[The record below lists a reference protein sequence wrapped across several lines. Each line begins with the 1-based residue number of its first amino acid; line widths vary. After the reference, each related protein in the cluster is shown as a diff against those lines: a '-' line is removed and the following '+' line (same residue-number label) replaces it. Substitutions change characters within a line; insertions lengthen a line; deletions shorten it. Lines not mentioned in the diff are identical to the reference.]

1 MSLEIIGLFIY
12 PFINVVAFSVI
23 LSKITKVKYR
33 PLVIVMC
40 LILEVVVPFIIA
52 LLGHIFSFSN
62 IIPSYSLSFFLPLF
76 LACYFSRVEK
86 IKRYESFFLSFFLC
100 LSIDASTTFFSV
112 IISSVLGNDFVTQY
126 MGVFLTSINL
136 ISLFF
141 MVRIIDIF
149 DFRITC
155 LKRSVFK
162 SQILIIS
169 ISYAVNWLILN
180 FSHWISNINHFN
192 SFSSMIATICFL
204 AFLSTLVTFKDSR
217 EKYEKEEHLRQ
228 KESEQL
234 RLQEYTDE
242 IVRLYNEIKGF
253 RHDYAS
259 MLTSMQMAVQIGDIK
274 EIERIYQE
282 VLADAN
288 LDLRSDKY
296 TIFELGNVGDSALR
310 SVMTETIFQA
320 REHQLQLTFEV
331 KDKVERLPIKLLDLV
346 RIASIL
352 LNNAI
357 EGAIESLEKMVHV
370 SLVQLDDRTI
380 FVVQNSR
387 KEGRLDLEELYQPEF
402 STKGKDRGCGLNN
415 IKEILDRYEFITL
428 DTQIEK
434 SDFIQILTI
443 REENL

>member
-1 MSLEIIGLFIY
+1 MSLEIIGLIVH
-12 PFINVVAFSVI
+12 PFINVAAFLVI
-23 LSKITKVKYR
+23 LSKITKIKHTRFFV
-33 PLVIVMC
+33 VVC
-40 LILEVVVPFIIA
+40 FGLEIIVPFIIA
-52 LLGHIFSFSN
+52 FLGHIFSFSST
-62 IIPSYSLSFFLPLF
+62 IPSYTLSFFLPLF
-76 LACYFSRVEK
+76 LVWYFCRVEK
-86 IKRYESFFLSFFLC
+86 IKKYQSFLLSFFLC
-100 LSIDASTTFFSV
+100 LSIDSSTTFFSV
-112 IISSVLGNDFVTQY
+112 IISSVLGDDFVAQY
-126 MGVFLTSINL
+126 MGLFLTCINL

-141 MVRIIDIF
+141 MVKVIDIF
-149 DFRITC
+149 DFRIDY
-155 LKRSVFK
+155 LKRSFFK
-162 SQILIIS
+162 SQILMIS
-169 ISYAVNWLILN
+169 SLYAMNWLILN
-180 FSHWISNINHFN
+180 LSHWISNIRHFN

-217 EKYEKEEHLRQ
+217 EKYEKEERLRQ

-242 IVRLYNEIKGF
+242 IVRLYYEIKGF

-259 MLTSMQMAVQIGDIK
+259 MLTSMQVAIQTGDIK
-274 EIERIYQE
+274 EIEHIYQE

-288 LDLRSDKY
+288 LNLRSDKY
-296 TIFELGNVGDSALR
+296 TVFDLNNVGDSALR

-320 REHQLQLTFEV
+320 REHQIQLTFEV

-357 EGAIESLEKMVHV
+357 ESAIDSLEKIVHV

-387 KEGRLDLEELYQPEF
+387 KEGKLDLEELYQPEF
-402 STKGKDRGCGLNN
+402 STKGENRGYGLNN

-428 DTQIEK
+428 DTQIEPNN
-434 SDFIQILTI
+434 FTQILTI
-443 REENL
+443 RR